1 MSEMASVN
9 DPVTG
14 RFLSGNPSA
23 YRMRQRAKEAIK
35 VNLLDAYDFAALSVF
50 LPVIVEHLYDA
61 SHARSKVDRTRAAN
75 TANRLLAGVPLKAAE
90 KPARTLAEILG
101 GR

>member
-23 YRMRQRAKEAIK
+23 HRMRQRAKEAIK
-35 VNLLDAYDFAALSVF
+35 ADLIAAYDFAALSVF

-75 TANRLLAGVPLKAAE
+75 TANRLLAEIPRKAE
-90 KPARTLAEILG
+90 KPARTLGEILG
-101 GR
+101 GK

>member
-1 MSEMASVN
+1 MASVN

-14 RFLSGNPSA
+14 RFLAGNPSA
-23 YRMRQRAKEAIK
+23 HRMRQRAKEAIK
-35 VNLLDAYDFAALSVF
+35 TELIAAYDFAALSVF

-75 TANRLLAGVPLKAAE
+75 TANRLLAEIPRKAE
-90 KPARTLAEILG
+90 KPARTLGEILG
-101 GR
+101 GK